1 MNAPY
6 NQDVLAAA
14 EACFA
19 QASQLLYCEPDAEV
33 VADQVAERPF
43 QNAPFGMDDADVRE
57 GMALMDAWCVAAA
70 ADEAGF
76 DERVA
81 ALRRE
86 WLRLFVGAGTPDAPS
101 WESFY
106 RDPNSQLFSAR
117 TLEVRERYRRHGLQI
132 ERLYAEPDDHLG
144 LMLGFVGHLIGLE
157 AEALAVGD
165 GAAAGEAADEQE
177 SFLVEHVLPWLAAL
191 QRRCACVVRLLP
203 RGRRVRVRA
212 VRALRTA
219 LRRGV
224 RPRRAGVQAEVA
236 RHRAVEALS

>member
-177 SFLVEHVLPWLAAL
+177 SFLVEHVLPWLAAWRYSVDA
-191 QRRCACVVRLLP
+191 QRF
-203 RGRRVRVRA
+203 
-212 VRALRTA
+212 
-219 LRRGV
+219 GV
-224 RPRRAGVQAEVA
+224 AFDREGQVFKRK
-236 RHRAVEALS
+236 

>member
-117 TLEVRERYRRHGLQI
+117 TLEVDRK
-132 ERLYAEPDDHLG
+132 
-144 LMLGFVGHLIGLE
+144 
-157 AEALAVGD
+157 
-165 GAAAGEAADEQE
+165 
-177 SFLVEHVLPWLAAL
+177 S
-191 QRRCACVVRLLP
+191 VV
-203 RGRRVRVRA
+203 
-212 VRALRTA
+212 
-219 LRRGV
+219 
-224 RPRRAGVQAEVA
+224 
-236 RHRAVEALS
+236 